1 MTMVA
6 LCNVAIGDAF
16 LQEGDTYQG
25 SKETLQSY
33 LDFGYVKEIPA
44 KAKKE
49 KQAAPD
55 TTEA

>member
-1 MTMVA
+1 MTIVA

-33 LDFGYVKEIPA
+33 LDFGYVKELSLIHI
-44 KAKKE
+44 
-49 KQAAPD
+49 
-55 TTEA
+55 